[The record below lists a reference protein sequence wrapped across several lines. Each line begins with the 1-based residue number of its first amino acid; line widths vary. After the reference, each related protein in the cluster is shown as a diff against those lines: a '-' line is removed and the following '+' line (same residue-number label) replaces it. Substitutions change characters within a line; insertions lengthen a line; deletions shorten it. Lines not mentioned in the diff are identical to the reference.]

1 MKEMIVR
8 VPDENVEMVEGFIEK
23 IGGNVKIT
31 SMTKEDSYEI
41 SKERKALPTE
51 FFGVFPDLNLDAINY
66 RDELWR
72 RKEY

>member
-8 VPDENVEMVEGFIEK
+8 IPDESVEMVEDFIEK
-23 IGGNVKIT
+23 IGGNAKIT
-31 SMTKEDSYEI
+31 STMKEDSFEI
-41 SKERKALPTE
+41 NKERKALPTD
-51 FFGVFPDLNLDAINY
+51 FFGMFPDLNLDAINY